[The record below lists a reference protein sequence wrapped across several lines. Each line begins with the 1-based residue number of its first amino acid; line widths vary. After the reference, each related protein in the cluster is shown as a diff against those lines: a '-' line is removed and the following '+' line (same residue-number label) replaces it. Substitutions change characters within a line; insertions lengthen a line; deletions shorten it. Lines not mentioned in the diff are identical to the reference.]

1 MSDTGWPLVPLREL
15 LTPSGE
21 RVSVSADSEYPN
33 FGIYSFGRG
42 VFVKTPIK
50 GSTSS
55 ATALFRAK
63 KNQFVYSRLFAF
75 EGAYGIVPD
84 ELDGYL
90 VSNEF
95 PLFNCDNSRLL
106 PGYLGWFF
114 RNPIVWPDVARLT
127 TGMGNRRQR
136 IKAEALLSYTL
147 PLPPL
152 QEQERVVAR
161 IDSIAS
167 KHSEIVKLRQQSD
180 EVCSQV
186 CRSLLSDRRFGDPTP
201 TRMSDLVSWRRA
213 NVAVVPNETY
223 QFAGVYCF
231 GRGLFVGQRRTGME
245 FAYKEITQLNAD
257 EFVYPKLMAWEGA
270 LGVVPAECDGLFVS
284 PEFPVFTVNK
294 ERVLPEVLDVYF
306 RSPAVWPS
314 LGGAS
319 TGTNVRR
326 KRLNP
331 KDFLSY
337 EFPLPS
343 REAQVALRSVRQ
355 RMSELQ
361 TLQNQKSQINA
372 LLPSILDRALKGEL

>member
-1 MSDTGWPLVPLREL
+1 MSDNGWALVPLGEL
-15 LTPSGE
+15 VTQSGE

-42 VFVKTPIK
+42 LFVKTPIK

-55 ATALFRAK
+55 ATALFRARR
-63 KNQFVYSRLFAF
+63 NQFVYSRLFAF
-75 EGAYGIVPD
+75 EGAYGLVTD

-95 PLFNCDNSRLL
+95 PLFTCENTRLL

-114 RNPIVWPDVARLT
+114 RNPFVWSDVARLT

-136 IKAEALLSYTL
+136 IKPEALLSYRL

-152 QEQERVVAR
+152 QEQERIVAR

-167 KHSEIVKLRQQSD
+167 KHAEIVKLRQQSD
-180 EVCSQV
+180 EECSQV
-186 CRSLLSDRRFGDPTP
+186 CRSLLSDTRFGAPTP
-201 TRMSDLVSWRRA
+201 TRMSDLVSWRRP
-213 NVAVVPNETY
+213 NVEVVPNETY

-231 GRGLFVGQRRTGME
+231 GRGLFVGQRRTGMA
-245 FAYKEITQLNAD
+245 FAYKELTRLRAG
-257 EFVYPKLMAWEGA
+257 EFIYPKLMAWEGA
-270 LGVVPAECDGLFVS
+270 LGIVPAECDGLFVS
-284 PEFPVFTVNK
+284 PEFPVFTVNQ

-306 RSPAVWPS
+306 RSPSVWPS

-319 TGTNVRR
+319 TGTTFLR

-331 KDFLSY
+331 KDFLNY
-337 EFPLPS
+337 DFPLPS

-361 TLQNQKSQINA
+361 TLQNQTSQIKA
-372 LLPSILDRALKGEL
+372 MLPSILDRAFKGEL